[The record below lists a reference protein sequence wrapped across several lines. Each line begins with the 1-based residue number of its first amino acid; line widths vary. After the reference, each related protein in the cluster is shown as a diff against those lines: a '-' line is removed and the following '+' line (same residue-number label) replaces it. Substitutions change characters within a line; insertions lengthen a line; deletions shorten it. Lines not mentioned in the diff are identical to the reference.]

1 MRREECGRRADDAA
15 ADDDDIDVGGK
26 VGVGGNGLDP
36 KGYGKA

>member
-15 ADDDDIDVGGK
+15 ADDDIDASGK

-36 KGYGKA
+36 KGYGRA